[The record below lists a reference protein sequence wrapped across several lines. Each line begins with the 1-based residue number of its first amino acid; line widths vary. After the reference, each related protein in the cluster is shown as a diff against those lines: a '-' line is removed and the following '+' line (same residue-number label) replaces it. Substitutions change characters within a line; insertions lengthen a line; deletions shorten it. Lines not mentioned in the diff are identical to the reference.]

1 MAGADHPTT
10 RLEALRG
17 GSPYTPRRMAAV
29 LPPNAVCAART
40 GRAMWR
46 STEDSRTPPYVL
58 AGRRREPGGFTLV
71 ELCIAMVII
80 CLMVT
85 LAVPTFRRSIEQARA
100 DVASANLRTIW
111 SAQRVYWLENR
122 RFASSLSDLRALD
135 LVDVAIADSP
145 NNPKAVYVYRISS
158 ADASTFAAGA
168 LRSASRVWAGQIQI
182 DQQGTLS
189 GTIVSTH
196 GDVVTPTQ

>member
-1 MAGADHPTT
+1 VILQSAIRNPQSAIC
-10 RLEALRG
+10 R
-17 GSPYTPRRMAAV
+17 
-29 LPPNAVCAART
+29 
-40 GRAMWR
+40 
-46 STEDSRTPPYVL
+46 
-58 AGRRREPGGFTLV
+58 GFTLV

-85 LAVPTFRRSIEQARA
+85 LAVPTFRRSVEQARA

-135 LVDVAIADSP
+135 LVDVAIADSA
-145 NNPKAVYVYRISS
+145 NNPKAVYIYRISS
-158 ADASTFAAGA
+158 ADASTFTAGA
-168 LRSASRVWAGQIQI
+168 LRNASGVWAGQIQI

-189 GTIVSTH
+189 GIIVGTR

>member
-1 MAGADHPTT
+1 MTGADHPTT

-17 GSPYTPRRMAAV
+17 GSLYPPRRMAAI
-29 LPPNAVCAART
+29 LPPNAVCAAAAETR
-40 GRAMWR
+40 RAMWR
-46 STEDSRTPPYVL
+46 CTEDSRTDKR
-58 AGRRREPGGFTLV
+58 RRREPGGFTLV

-80 CLMVT
+80 CLLVT
-85 LAVPTFRRSIEQARA
+85 LAAPTFRRAIEQARA

-135 LVDVAIADSP
+135 LVDVAIADSV
-145 NNPKAVYVYRISS
+145 NNPKAVYVYCISS
-158 ADASTFAAGA
+158 ADASAFTGGA
-168 LRSASRVWAGQIQI
+168 LRNASSVWAGQIQI

-189 GTIVSTH
+189 GTIVSTR

>member
-1 MAGADHPTT
+1 MPGADHPAT
-10 RLEALRG
+10 RLEAWRG
-17 GSPYTPRRMAAV
+17 GSPFPPRRMAAI
-29 LPPNAVCAART
+29 LTPNAVRAAGAQTRPAM
-40 GRAMWR
+40 GRC
-46 STEDSRTPPYVL
+46 TQDSGRKT
-58 AGRRREPGGFTLV
+58 RRREPGGFTLV

-100 DVASANLRTIW
+100 DVASANLRTLW

-158 ADASTFAAGA
+158 ADASAFTGGA
-168 LRSASRVWAGQIQI
+168 LRNASSVWAGQIQI

>member
-1 MAGADHPTT
+1 
-10 RLEALRG
+10 
-17 GSPYTPRRMAAV
+17 
-29 LPPNAVCAART
+29 
-40 GRAMWR
+40 MWR
-46 STEDSRTPPYVL
+46 CTEDLRTPPYVL

-135 LVDVAIADSP
+135 LVDVAIADSA
-145 NNPKAVYVYRISS
+145 NNPTAVYVYRISS
-158 ADASTFAAGA
+158 ADASTFTAGA
-168 LRSASRVWAGQIQI
+168 LRSASRVWAGQVQI